1 MCQVDER
8 FIGWVAKMALLIN
21 IIDLL
26 AFSIASS
33 LGLTG
38 VYTLEYDATNR
49 MCSLYLARMHHA

>member
-1 MCQVDER
+1 VDDR

-38 VYTLEYDATNR
+38 VCTLDHAATNR
-49 MCSLYLARMHHA
+49 MSGLYLARMHHV